1 MALWVGRII
10 GVALSFWARIH
21 FWLCVVVVWCVWIAT
36 PCRARLAMTEKQKTP
51 QIQTRRR
58 ILGFC
63 DDFGGFLKKHRLAPS
78 GVLVFK
84 PRVQGFYSA

>member
-1 MALWVGRII
+1 MFL
-10 GVALSFWARIH
+10 
-21 FWLCVVVVWCVWIAT
+21 WIAT

-63 DDFGGFLKKHRLAPS
+63 DDFLKKPAAATPCTAVAGFGGFQGAGAGILL
-78 GVLVFK
+78 GVNEQARAVESTKTSEAQFL
-84 PRVQGFYSA
+84 